1 MNETEFIARLQQR
14 EEAAFRQLVEGWKDR
29 VYNTALGLL
38 QQAEDAEDIT
48 QEVFVTAWR
57 SLDGFRAESGLST
70 WIYRIAV
77 NKSLDLLRSRKRK
90 KRFAFIRSIWGDDGE
105 LVTDP
110 PDFHHPGVQLEK
122 KQDAAILFRAI
133 RQLPEKQQ
141 VACSLQKL
149 EGLSIGEI
157 AGIMDLSPGAVES
170 LLQRARV
177 NLRKILIT
185 HHEENK
191 RT

>member
-1 MNETEFIARLQQR
+1 MNETELIARLQQR
-14 EEAAFRQLVEGWKDR
+14 EESAFRLLVEGWQDR
-29 VYNTALGLL
+29 VYNTALGFL

-90 KRFAFIRSIWGDDGE
+90 KRFAFIRSIWGDNGE
-105 LVTDP
+105 LVADP

-122 KQDAAILFRAI
+122 KQDAAMLFRAI

-157 AGIMDLSPGAVES
+157 ARIMDLSPGAVES

-177 NLRKILIT
+177 NLKKILTT

-191 RT
+191 RP

>member
-1 MNETEFIARLQQR
+1 MNESELIERLQQR

-29 VYNTALGLL
+29 IYNTALGLL

-57 SLDGFRAESGLST
+57 SLDGYRSEAGLTT
-70 WIYRIAV
+70 WLYRIAV

-90 KRFAFIRSIWGDDGE
+90 KRFAFVRSIWGQDGSLE
-105 LVTDP
+105 SDA

-122 KQDAAILFRAI
+122 KQEAARLFRAI
-133 RQLPEKQQ
+133 RQLPDSQQ
-141 VACSLQKL
+141 VAFSLQKL
-149 EGLSIGEI
+149 EGLTIAEI
-157 AGIMDLSPGAVES
+157 ALVMEMSASAVES
-170 LLQRARV
+170 LLHRGKA
-177 NLRKILIT
+177 NLRKILTT

-191 RT
+191 GT